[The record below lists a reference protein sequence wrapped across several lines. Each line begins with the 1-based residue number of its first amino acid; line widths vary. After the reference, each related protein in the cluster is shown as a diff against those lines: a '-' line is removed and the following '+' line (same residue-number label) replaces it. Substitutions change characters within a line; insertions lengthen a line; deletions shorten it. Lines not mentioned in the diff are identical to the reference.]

1 MPPTIHIALV
11 GGQPMPIYI
20 GIKATNPNYVWL
32 VHSKGEKGSEPEAN
46 IIMKQCGVPSKKVE
60 FPAVDYPRILEKATN
75 LLNILKGREVVIN
88 ISGGTKPWAVACAL
102 LSQNMPNV
110 SLVYVDQNNKV
121 YDITNK
127 KFLPLDLQMDIRTI
141 LMYNHI
147 KTPKFTDIKDY
158 TDKDKDALKKVQ
170 ELRNFNIKD
179 FNDLTIPQDKVRRN
193 NLKQNIG
200 SSYKN
205 RESGS
210 AISFDSKRSRVDCIL
225 IRKNGAKVIRKAESL
240 VSPHVKDIVF
250 FAGWFEYKVADILS
264 NWRYQREIWLNV
276 KFPYL
281 NGSPKNEIDII
292 VNANNKLLFVEC
304 KTQIFDTTDIDKF
317 RSAVK
322 NYGGMSSKALFITD
336 TPNIKPEAMQKCEDN
351 GIMTFCMGAYKSEK
365 QCQDDLFAL
374 LEKEMLNINK
384 R

>member
-1 MPPTIHIALV
+1 MTERVHIALV
-11 GGQPMPIYI
+11 GGQPMPVYI
-20 GIKATNPNYVWL
+20 GIKAIMPKYVWL
-32 VHSKGEKGSEPEAN
+32 VHSKGKNGSEPEAD
-46 IIMKQCGVPSKKVE
+46 IIMKQCGVPSRKLE
-60 FPAVDYPRILEKATN
+60 FPAVDYPKILDKATN
-75 LLNILKGREVVIN
+75 LLNLLKDREVLIN
-88 ISGGTKPWAVACAL
+88 ISSGTKPWAVACAL

-127 KFLPLDLQMDIRTI
+127 KFLPFDLQMDIETI

-158 TDKDKDALKKVQ
+158 TNKDKDALKKVQ
-170 ELRNFNIKD
+170 DLRNFDIRE
-179 FNDLTIPQDKVRRN
+179 FNELTIPQDKARRN
-193 NLKQNIG
+193 ILKQNI
-200 SSYKN
+200 STSYKN
-205 RESGS
+205 KVSGS
-210 AISFDSKRSRVDCIL
+210 AISFDSKKSHVDIIL
-225 IRKNGAKVIRKAESL
+225 IRKNGAKIIRKTDSL
-240 VSPHVKDIVF
+240 TSPHIKDIVF
-250 FAGWFEYKVADILS
+250 FAGWFEYKVADMLS
-264 NWRYQREIWLNV
+264 DWRYQREIWLNV

-336 TPNIKPEAMQKCEDN
+336 TPNIKPEAQQKCEDN

-365 QCQDDLFAL
+365 QCKEDLFAL
-374 LEKEMLNINK
+374 LEKELLNINK